1 MNVKDRLWP
10 VFFRT
15 WPAAL
20 ITFIILLLPCHG
32 NCGVE
37 AEQLLSLEQAVL
49 IALKN
54 NPGFSQ
60 QVNAVESAEISVSQ
74 QRADFYPDLRAA
86 VAGQDSTKA
95 DWSLSTELSSTLNLF
110 NGFADSAA
118 LKTTELKLAAVQE
131 TLTREQ
137 QTLVFETFSSFVQV
151 LIDQALIQ
159 VKEENL
165 QENRKL
171 LEQIE
176 TFQQAGRLALSDL
189 YQQQAETKQVQ
200 QDLLEAEQ
208 TLNDDKLLLMQ
219 TMGLTPMIDYQV
231 VPPDFDRLLMTLTDA
246 DLERLMAAALN
257 GRADIK
263 AQQHQLDAAGQQIR
277 LAKAARLPT
286 LDLFAKLASGYNS
299 SGDDAFS
306 EQLMDDSLDA
316 TVGISLTIPIFD
328 RHLTRNEIAKAK
340 IEQRNEQL
348 ALKEKQLQ
356 VGLEITQAIQT
367 YRTTQKKIE
376 VVDSKLASAHQS
388 LQSYEERYR
397 VGASTLVELNQ
408 ARTAYVTAA
417 FEQIEARYNL
427 VDQEL
432 ALAYSLGDMESLFAA
447 LKLEK
452 N

>member
-1 MNVKDRLWP
+1 M
-10 VFFRT
+10 FFRI

-20 ITFIILLLPCHG
+20 IIVIVLALPCRG
-32 NCGVE
+32 NCEVQ
-37 AEQLLSLEQAVL
+37 AEQVLSLEQAVL

-60 QVNAVESAEISVSQ
+60 QVNALETAEISVSQ
-74 QRADFYPDLRAA
+74 QRADFYPDLNAS
-86 VAGQDSTKA
+86 VAGQDSSQA

-118 LKTTELKLAAVQE
+118 LKNAELELDAVQE

-137 QTLVFETFSSFVQV
+137 QTLVFETFSNFVQV
-151 LIDQALIQ
+151 LTNQALIL
-159 VKEENL
+159 VKDENL

-189 YQQQAETKQVQ
+189 YQQQAETKQAQ
-200 QDLLEAEQ
+200 QDLLEAQQ
-208 TLNDDKLLLMQ
+208 TLNDNKLLLMQ
-219 TMGLTPMIDYQV
+219 IMGLPPMIDYRAAA
-231 VPPDFDRLLMTLTDA
+231 PDFDSLSTAQTDA
-246 DLERLMAAALN
+246 DLERLMAAALSN
-257 GRADIK
+257 RADIK
-263 AQQHQLDAAGQQIR
+263 AQQHQIEAAGQQVR
-277 LAKAARLPT
+277 QARAGQLPK
-286 LDLFAKLASGYNS
+286 LDLFTKLASGYRS
-299 SGDDAFS
+299 SGDEDYS
-306 EQLMDDSLDA
+306 EQLLDDSLDA

-356 VGLEITQAIQT
+356 VGLEIEQAIQAR
-367 YRTTQKKIE
+367 RTTQQQIE
-376 VVDSKLASAHQS
+376 VVDSKLTSARQS

-397 VGASTLVELNQ
+397 VGASTLVELSQ

-417 FEQIEARYNL
+417 FDQIEASYNL
-427 VDQEL
+427 VNQEI
-432 ALAYSLGDMESLFAA
+432 ALAYYFGDMEPLFAA
-447 LKLEK
+447 LNLEK

>member
-1 MNVKDRLWP
+1 MC
-10 VFFRT
+10 FRI

-20 ITFIILLLPCHG
+20 IIVIVLALPCRG
-32 NCGVE
+32 NCEVQT
-37 AEQLLSLEQAVL
+37 EQVLSLEQAVL

-54 NPGFSQ
+54 NPGFIQ
-60 QVNAVESAEISVSQ
+60 QANALTSAEISVSQ
-74 QRADFYPDLRAA
+74 QRADFYPDLNAS
-86 VAGQDSTKA
+86 VAGQDSA
-95 DWSLSTELSSTLNLF
+95 QDDWSLSTELSSTLNLF

-118 LKTTELKLAAVQE
+118 LKNAELELDAVQE

-137 QTLVFETFSSFVQV
+137 QTLVFETFSHFVQV
-151 LIDQALIQ
+151 LTDQALIL

-189 YQQQAETKQVQ
+189 YQQQAQTQQAQ
-200 QDLLEAEQ
+200 QDLLEAQQ

-219 TMGLTPMIDYQV
+219 TMGLAPMIDYRAAA
-231 VPPDFDRLLMTLTDA
+231 PDFDSLSRVLTGA
-246 DLERLMAAALN
+246 ELERLMAAALSN
-257 GRADIK
+257 RADVK
-263 AQQHQLDAAGQQIR
+263 AQQHQIEATGQQIR
-277 LAKAARLPT
+277 QVKAGRLPK
-286 LDLFAKLASGYNS
+286 LDFFTKLASGYRS
-299 SGDDAFS
+299 SGDESFS
-306 EQLMDDSLDA
+306 EQLLDDSLDA

-328 RHLTRNEIAKAK
+328 RYLARNEIAKAK
-340 IEQRNEQL
+340 IAQRNEQL
-348 ALKEKQLQ
+348 ALKQKQLQ
-356 VGLEITQAIQT
+356 VGLEIAQAIQAS
-367 YRTTQKKIE
+367 RTTQKKIE
-376 VVDSKLASAHQS
+376 VVDSKLTSAHQS

-397 VGASTLVELNQ
+397 VGASTLVELSQ

-417 FEQIEARYNL
+417 FEQIEASYNL
-427 VDQEL
+427 VHQEI